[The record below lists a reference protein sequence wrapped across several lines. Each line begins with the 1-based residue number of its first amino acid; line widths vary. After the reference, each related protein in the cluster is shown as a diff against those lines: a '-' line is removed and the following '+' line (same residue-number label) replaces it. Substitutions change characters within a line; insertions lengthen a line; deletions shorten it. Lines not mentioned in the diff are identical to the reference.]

1 MSEIHITRAVYQD
14 TKESVSIED
23 VDRGL
28 QANVVCACCGAKLV
42 ANKGQKKAWHFSHY
56 FDEACVLAYET
67 QLHLTAKEYFAKA
80 GKIPI
85 PLETGWIT
93 PDACAELQVSD
104 VKIEVYMDGRRPD
117 LVATVG
123 SEQYWIEIAN
133 KHKCDDDKVW
143 YCRSRDKNV
152 IEIDVSECGYLDQF
166 DSLEH
171 CLVRTQSLNTCN
183 DYLDEIAKS
192 TAHKHEKVR
201 KQIEV
206 LKRSEKKLEEQEIKQ
221 EKVEKTLEERIEA
234 HQKKHED
241 RLEKM
246 KLRKDAQDEILA
258 ELEKAIASHQTLLDS
273 AQARH
278 AQIEYEIEEKV
289 TSRLKQ
295 LEEQNQA
302 VLLQLKGELQREW
315 NLELRKKREE
325 FEQQLAGEF
334 NRRFQSEILAME
346 ERQRTHEK
354 LAQELKVLEHEKF
367 FLCDEVE
374 SLGLRKKEALE
385 QQGHELRESFAPLLE
400 QRNILTDEVTELT
413 KQVKEK
419 LIEADLVDTY
429 ANNLIEV
436 RDFCLARS
444 DYRQTINQRMNKLK
458 SIDRKCKELEFD
470 YEQKFER
477 LDVMVKL
484 SNEFAKA
491 FKSTFDL
498 LQKKE
503 LLSELPEVLV
513 NRVNKH
519 SIMLSRNAQEELDD
533 LERMEV

>member
-14 TKESVSIED
+14 SKKPVSIEE
-23 VDRGL
+23 VNRGL
-28 QANVVCACCGAKLV
+28 QDNVVCACCGAKLI
-42 ANKGQKKAWHFSHY
+42 ANKGPKKAWHFSHH
-56 FDEACVLAYET
+56 FDEACILAYET
-67 QLHLTAKEYFAKA
+67 QLHLTAKEYFAKV

-93 PDACAELQVSD
+93 PDACTELQVSD

-133 KHKCDDDKVW
+133 KHKCDADKVW
-143 YCRSRDKNV
+143 YCRSHDKNV
-152 IEIDVSECGYLDQF
+152 IEIDVSACGHLDQF

-171 CLVRTQSLNTCN
+171 CLVRTQSLNACN
-183 DYLDEIAKS
+183 DYLDEIAKN

-206 LKRSEKKLEEQEIKQ
+206 LKRSEKKLEEQKSKQ
-221 EKVEKTLEERIEA
+221 EKVEKTLEERIDA

-278 AQIEYEIEEKV
+278 AQIEDEIEDKI
-289 TSRLKQ
+289 TSRLK
-295 LEEQNQA
+295 LLDEQNQSVIA
-302 VLLQLKGELQREW
+302 NLKDDLAREW
-315 NLELRKKREE
+315 SCELERRRSELEVK
-325 FEQQLAGEF
+325 LADEF
-334 NRRFQSEILAME
+334 NDRFQSEVIAME
-346 ERQRTHEK
+346 ERQRAHEK
-354 LAQELKVLEHEKF
+354 LAQELKVLEHEKL
-367 FLCDEVE
+367 FLCDEIE
-374 SLGLRKKEALE
+374 SLGSRKKEALE
-385 QQGHELRESFAPLLE
+385 QQGHELRESFASLIE
-400 QRNILTDEVTELT
+400 QRNILVDEVTELT
-413 KQVKEK
+413 RQVKEK
-419 LIEADLVDTY
+419 LVEADLVDTY
-429 ANNLIEV
+429 ANNLDKV

-444 DYRQTINQRMNKLK
+444 DYRQTLNQRMQELK
-458 SIDRKCKELEFD
+458 SLERQHHSLSIDYGQQL
-470 YEQKFER
+470 ER
-477 LDVMVKL
+477 LDLMVKL
-484 SNEFAKA
+484 SNEFASA

-503 LLSELPEVLV
+503 LLRYLPDVLV
-513 NRVNKH
+513 KRVNKNAL
-519 SIMLSRNAQEELDD
+519 MLSRNGEEELND
-533 LERMEV
+533 LERIES